1 MKLAEIPNELRLMDL
16 RRTGTTEMV
25 ESGVPLPQIMAV
37 TGHANPQSVKPYL
50 KNTYTSANNALTLRN
65 NHVKSTVSVNKESD
79 IT

>member
-1 MKLAEIPNELRLMDL
+1 
-16 RRTGTTEMV
+16 
-25 ESGVPLPQIMAV
+25 MAV